1 MALGITDS
9 CPFPPEANVAMT
21 TDMFIKTGRA
31 HSSDSRNHHF
41 LLHPKKKSQQPMGWN
56 LGSGHNGALP
66 PSSGRQA

>member
-41 LLHPKKKSQQPMGWN
+41 LKKKSQQSM
-56 LGSGHNGALP
+56 S
-66 PSSGRQA
+66 